1 MSFGFMFVIVPVGLG
16 LFALELYFLQKR
28 GYKVTL
34 DQTALNI
41 SLGFFD
47 RFIGLYLTERSLV
60 GSKH

>member
-1 MSFGFMFVIVPVGLG
+1 MFVIVPIGLG

-41 SLGFFD
+41 SLGFL
-47 RFIGLYLTERSLV
+47 I
-60 GSKH
+60 

>member
-1 MSFGFMFVIVPVGLG
+1 MSFGFMFVIVPIGLG

-41 SLGFFD
+41 SLGF
-47 RFIGLYLTERSLV
+47 LV
-60 GSKH
+60 